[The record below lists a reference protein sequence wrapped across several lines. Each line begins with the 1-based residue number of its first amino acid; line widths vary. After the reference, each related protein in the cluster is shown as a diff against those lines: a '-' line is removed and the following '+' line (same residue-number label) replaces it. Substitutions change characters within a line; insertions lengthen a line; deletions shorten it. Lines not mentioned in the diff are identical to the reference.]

1 MNSFLSALSTVRHP
15 FVAIVWLFFGL
26 SASAWQAD
34 VLRRVRL
41 SHWGITPHHFSGIAP
56 LGEQRYAVVSDKDT
70 AAGFHVWHIEQ
81 DSLTGAVV
89 RVVDEGFRSHSPLP
103 AGRPTPDYEGV
114 AFDPYT
120 RRLWIADESTQQIRA
135 YALNGRPTGDS
146 LRIPADW
153 SKAAVRPNRG
163 FEALTFSTFHSLLWT
178 TPEEPPRAAR
188 SSVSAGTQE
197 SDTVG
202 AVVDLLGFSRGGA
215 LARRVPYRIDR
226 SATAGALRTHLNG
239 IPALCA
245 LPDGSLIVMEREL
258 IVPRRYL
265 GSRCEVRL
273 SWDVERVNCARAQT
287 ITRALDHAL
296 AFVSFRSGQLR
307 RPLSRSALGRRT
319 PNAAVHQRRTGWG
332 RALVSAHARCFAR
345 RGAARSTV
353 RREKSATRL
362 VRK

>member
-1 MNSFLSALSTVRHP
+1 MTSFLSALSTVRHS

-41 SHWGITPHHFSGIAP
+41 SHWGIAPHHFSGIAP

-135 YALNGRPTGDS
+135 YALNGRPTDDS

-273 SWDVERVNCARAQT
+273 YRVPADELGDSVGMPSESTAPAPKQLLTRW
-287 ITRALDHAL
+287 ITRLRLIRFDL
-296 AFVSFRSGQLR
+296 ANYEGLC
-307 RPLSRSALGRRT
+307 LGRRLADGRQT
-319 PNAAVHQRRTGWG
+319 LLCISDAQGGAGRWFLRMHDALRVVVLPAAP
-332 RALVSAHARCFAR
+332 
-345 RGAARSTV
+345 
-353 RREKSATRL
+353 
-362 VRK
+362 

>member
-1 MNSFLSALSTVRHP
+1 MTSFLSALSTVRHP

-41 SHWGITPHHFSGIAP
+41 SHWGIAPHHFSGIAP

-70 AAGFHVWHIEQ
+70 AAGFHLWHIEQ

-135 YALNGRPTGDS
+135 YALNGRPTDDS

-188 SSVSAGTQE
+188 SSVSAGAQE

-226 SATAGALRTHLNG
+226 SARAGALRTHLNG

-273 SWDVERVNCARAQT
+273 YRVLADELEASVGMPSESTAPVPKQLLTRW
-287 ITRALDHAL
+287 ITRLRLFRFDL
-296 AFVSFRSGQLR
+296 ANYEGLC
-307 RPLSRSALGRRT
+307 LGRRLADGRQT
-319 PNAAVHQRRTGWG
+319 LLCISDAQGGAGRWFLRMHDTLRVVVLPAAP
-332 RALVSAHARCFAR
+332 
-345 RGAARSTV
+345 
-353 RREKSATRL
+353 
-362 VRK
+362 

>member
-1 MNSFLSALSTVRHP
+1 MNSFLSALSTVRHS

-41 SHWGITPHHFSGIAP
+41 SHWGIAPHHFSGIAP

-120 RRLWIADESTQQIRA
+120 SRLWIADESTQQIRA

-188 SSVSAGTQE
+188 SSVSAGAQE

-273 SWDVERVNCARAQT
+273 YRVPADELEASVGMASESTAPAPKQLLTRW
-287 ITRALDHAL
+287 ITRLRLFRFDL
-296 AFVSFRSGQLR
+296 ANYEGLC
-307 RPLSRSALGRRT
+307 LGRRLADGRQT
-319 PNAAVHQRRTGWG
+319 LLCISDAQGGAGRWFLHMHDALCVVVLPAA
-332 RALVSAHARCFAR
+332 L
-345 RGAARSTV
+345 
-353 RREKSATRL
+353 
-362 VRK
+362 

>member
-1 MNSFLSALSTVRHP
+1 MISFLSALSTVRHP

-41 SHWGITPHHFSGIAP
+41 SHWGIAPHHFSGISP

-89 RVVDEGFRSHSPLP
+89 RVKDEGFRSHSPLP

-114 AFDPYT
+114 AFDPHT
-120 RRLWIADESTQQIRA
+120 SRLWIADESTQQIRA

-188 SSVSAGTQE
+188 SSVSAGAQE

-226 SATAGALRTHLNG
+226 SATTGALRTHLNG

-273 SWDVERVNCARAQT
+273 YRVPADELGASVGMPSESTAPAPKQLLARW
-287 ITRALDHAL
+287 ITRLRLFRFDL
-296 AFVSFRSGQLR
+296 ANYEGLC
-307 RPLSRSALGRRT
+307 LGRRLADGRQT
-319 PNAAVHQRRTGWG
+319 LLCISDAQGGAGRWFLRMHDALRVVVLPAA
-332 RALVSAHARCFAR
+332 L
-345 RGAARSTV
+345 
-353 RREKSATRL
+353 
-362 VRK
+362 